1 MSEYRHLKEEIIMKY
16 RTVVFVL
23 FLACAVFLAS
33 PSVLTAQSALEKT
46 LSRGE
51 AVYVSIY
58 SNVYSGPK
66 GSPYQL
72 SAMLSIRNTDP
83 SYGITLL
90 KADFYD
96 NDGKLIGSYITEP
109 SSLKPLASKD
119 FLIKEHDT
127 RGGVGA
133 NFIVRWQSDKM
144 VNQPIIEGVMLG
156 LSRGQGIS
164 FICPGQILV
173 EHTK

>member
-1 MSEYRHLKEEIIMKY
+1 MKDKAD
-16 RTVVFVL
+16 VFVL
-23 FLACAVFLAS
+23 FMTCAIFLAS
-33 PSVLTAQSALEKT
+33 PSVLRAQSALEKT

-51 AVYVSIY
+51 VVYVSIY

-83 SYGITLL
+83 SYGITIM
-90 KADFYD
+90 KADYYD
-96 NDGKLIGSYITEP
+96 NDGNLINSYIKGP
-109 SSLKPLASKD
+109 LSLKPLASKD

-133 NFIVRWQSDKM
+133 NFIVKWQSDKM
-144 VNQPIIEGVMLG
+144 VNQPIIEGIMLG

-164 FICPGQILV
+164 FICPGQILI